1 MKEFAFQLYG
11 WDIGIQFIDLGD
23 KERYHIHVS
32 IFDDEDGKE
41 HVYCGEVD
49 KFELDQLYK
58 GLDKLRL
65 SAIYLL
71 KEEKGE
77 EF

>member
-1 MKEFAFQLYG
+1 MKELTFKLHG

-23 KERYHIHVS
+23 KDYYHIQVS
-32 IFDDEDGKE
+32 IFVEDSRE

-49 KFELDQLYK
+49 KFEIDQLCK
-58 GLDKLRL
+58 ALDILRL